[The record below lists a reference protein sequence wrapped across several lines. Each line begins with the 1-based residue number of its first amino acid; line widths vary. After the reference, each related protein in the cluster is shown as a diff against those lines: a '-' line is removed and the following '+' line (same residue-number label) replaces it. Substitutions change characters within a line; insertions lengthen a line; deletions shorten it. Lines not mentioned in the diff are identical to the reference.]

1 MNDFSKEAASSLL
14 VELGKT
20 KGFAAGMLLRL
31 SVDISVTQRYS
42 MTIWP
47 DKTSEEKSQKLFGE
61 GVLKKLRETGARVEV
76 SRGPINEMQISK
88 DLDLSNFYT
97 NQIPYLL
104 KGFVATIQIP
114 DTMKISANKS
124 NLENSKPIKI

>member
-1 MNDFSKEAASSLL
+1 MYARIVKLTFMNDFSKDAASSLL

-20 KGFAAGMLLRL
+20 KGFAAGMLFRL
-31 SVDISVTQRYS
+31 SVDISVTKRYS

-47 DKTSEEKSQKLFGE
+47 DKTSEEKSWKLFGE
-61 GVLKKLRETGARVEV
+61 EVLKKLRETGARVEI

-97 NQIPYLL
+97 N
-104 KGFVATIQIP
+104 
-114 DTMKISANKS
+114 
-124 NLENSKPIKI
+124 

>member
-1 MNDFSKEAASSLL
+1 MYARIVKLTFMNDFSKEAASSLL

-20 KGFAAGMLLRL
+20 KGFAAGMLFRL

-47 DKTSEEKSQKLFGE
+47 DKTSEDKSWKLFGE
-61 GVLKKLRETGARVEV
+61 GVLKKLRETGARVEI

-97 NQIPYLL
+97 N
-104 KGFVATIQIP
+104 
-114 DTMKISANKS
+114 
-124 NLENSKPIKI
+124 